1 MKIVDFRYILRV
13 HIDEASAQEILNS
26 SKIQKHAKEVKNNLY
41 YDDALVIESEP
52 GYDVDDDL
60 VMMVIT
66 SYGKPA
72 KAEGYIIV
80 NGKKRKVFDG
90 MLDPRKPLSIHQT
103 GTEQKVEEEYEEEF
117 EEEEDEEFDLFN
129 EEDFYEEEEEE
140 DFYDEEE
147 EY

>member
-1 MKIVDFRYILRV
+1 
-13 HIDEASAQEILNS
+13 
-26 SKIQKHAKEVKNNLY
+26 
-41 YDDALVIESEP
+41 
-52 GYDVDDDL
+52 
-60 VMMVIT
+60 MMVIT

-80 NGKKRKVFDG
+80 NGKERKVFDG

-117 EEEEDEEFDLFN
+117 EEEEEEEFDLFN
-129 EEDFYEEEEEE
+129 EEDFYEEEEDE